1 MKLFDVISFAI
12 GITGGIV
19 LLIGAILGLSGRKKW
34 TPQWINKALLL
45 ASLGCLGWG
54 GLGLLNLSL
63 GSRHRMYLSI
73 MQVKI
78 VLGSVSAGILIAVF
92 LSGQFKAER
101 KPSLSDGEA
110 PGPS

>member
-1 MKLFDVISFAI
+1 
-12 GITGGIV
+12 
-19 LLIGAILGLSGRKKW
+19 
-34 TPQWINKALLL
+34 
-45 ASLGCLGWG
+45 
-54 GLGLLNLSL
+54 
-63 GSRHRMYLSI
+63 

-110 PGPS
+110 PGPSWGKSLSI